1 MRKTNTGIAFAA
13 ALILFGG
20 NVAFGC
26 ACQNKPGEASGSV
39 FVFPAAVGW
48 AASVDDALRS
58 AKEKNKPI
66 AVYFA
71 SKEEF
76 PLIGESP
83 ETVQKIAADNNNT
96 MPTTVFDLPK
106 LLTHLREMS
115 VVEFVK
121 IAMTPENQALVSK
134 YSGAAHTLVILAPNG
149 ERIDGGSVIG
159 PAMPKLAASAK
170 TKIDAWQSAQLAQ
183 SK

>member
-1 MRKTNTGIAFAA
+1 M
-13 ALILFGG
+13 
-20 NVAFGC
+20 
-26 ACQNKPGEASGSV
+26 
-39 FVFPAAVGW
+39 GW
-48 AASVDDALRS
+48 ASSVDNALKS

-76 PLIGESP
+76 PVIGEST
-83 ETVQKIAADNNNT
+83 EIIQKFAADNNDA

-106 LLTHLREMS
+106 LLTHLRGMG
-115 VVEFVK
+115 VVEVVK
-121 IAMTPENQALVSK
+121 IAITPENQAQISK
-134 YSGAAHTLVILAPNG
+134 YGGAAHTLAILAPNG
-149 ERIDGGSVIG
+149 DRIDGGSVIG

-170 TKIDAWQSAQLAQ
+170 AKIDAWQSAQLAQ